1 MRIILWLR
9 VTTFV
14 VAWIAALFCFN
25 LSLEMISRAS
35 SIENVIGVILITW
48 VVLAAATTKGFT
60 SYKFKRKREY
70 EK

>member
-60 SYKFKRKREY
+60 SYKFNREREY

>member
-1 MRIILWLR
+1 MVKSDNLCCCMDCSFI
-9 VTTFV
+9 
-14 VAWIAALFCFN
+14 

-60 SYKFKRKREY
+60 SYKFKREREY